1 MRWARIRLV
10 RRPASFGNRWS
21 RTRSS
26 GRCRCA
32 PRAGPDEIHRAS
44 CRRPRRL
51 QCRTRAP
58 VAARRVRYHLP
69 MRLPSRV
76 RAWTV
81 ALAAPLFIAVIT
93 TAQSPQT
100 SSDRSRR
107 ESFDD
112 LYRRGHQTS
121 ASIQTLTAN
130 FTETSTSSLLAR
142 PLVARGTLAL
152 QRPARVIM
160 RFIDPEQRVI
170 LIDGDRM
177 TTSWPARKL
186 REVSNISS
194 AQGRVQKY
202 IAAKS
207 ADELRRQFDVEQREA
222 SERPRTFEVTL
233 LPKRKQIR
241 DTMT

>member
-1 MRWARIRLV
+1 
-10 RRPASFGNRWS
+10 
-21 RTRSS
+21 
-26 GRCRCA
+26 
-32 PRAGPDEIHRAS
+32 
-44 CRRPRRL
+44 
-51 QCRTRAP
+51 
-58 VAARRVRYHLP
+58 

-76 RAWTV
+76 QAWTV
-81 ALAAPLFIAVIT
+81 ALAAPLFLAVIT

-241 DTMT
+241 DTMTRLDLWIGSSSFLLDGIRMTFANGDTKTIVFDDVVLNPTLDANAFAIDPP

>member
-1 MRWARIRLV
+1 
-10 RRPASFGNRWS
+10 
-21 RTRSS
+21 
-26 GRCRCA
+26 
-32 PRAGPDEIHRAS
+32 
-44 CRRPRRL
+44 
-51 QCRTRAP
+51 
-58 VAARRVRYHLP
+58 

-76 RAWTV
+76 QAWTV
-81 ALAAPLFIAVIT
+81 ALAAPLFLAVIT

-121 ASIQTLTAN
+121 AGIQTLTAN

-152 QRPARVIM
+152 QRPARVVM

-241 DTMT
+241 DTMTRLDLWIGSSSFLLDGIRMTFANGDTKTIVFEDVVLNPTLDANAFAIDPP

>member
-1 MRWARIRLV
+1 
-10 RRPASFGNRWS
+10 
-21 RTRSS
+21 
-26 GRCRCA
+26 
-32 PRAGPDEIHRAS
+32 
-44 CRRPRRL
+44 
-51 QCRTRAP
+51 
-58 VAARRVRYHLP
+58 

-76 RAWTV
+76 QAWTV
-81 ALAAPLFIAVIT
+81 ALAAPLFLAVIT
-93 TAQSPQT
+93 TAQAPQ
-100 SSDRSRR
+100 SSTDRSRR

-121 ASIQTLTAN
+121 AGIQTLTAT

-142 PLVARGTLAL
+142 PLVARGTLAV
-152 QRPARVIM
+152 QRPARVAM

-170 LIDGDRM
+170 VIDGDRM

-202 IAAKS
+202 IAADS
-207 ADELRRQFDVEQREA
+207 PAELRKQFDAELRDQ

-241 DTMT
+241 DTMTRLDLWIGSSSFLLDGIRMTFANGDTKTIVFEDVVLNPALDAKAFAIDPP